1 MRVHLVRSLAFF
13 LGAAFLTT
21 AAATAL
27 GKDNDDFG
35 RGKDDFDIVTLSTRP
50 DTVSGGDVLV
60 RIDIP
65 ADIRTSRV
73 SVTLN
78 GHSVTGA
85 FHPAGG
91 HALMGLVTG
100 LALGDNRL
108 VAQASTGDGDRDDR
122 DRDDRDRDD
131 RGHFRSAS
139 LTLTNHPIAG
149 PVFSGPHE
157 EPFFCMTQN
166 FRVPPGT
173 VTQPTLGAAL
183 DADCSIATRVDY
195 VYVSTTRN
203 ANGTAAFK
211 PLPSTSSYPADLAM
225 TTTSQGK
232 TVPYIVRVETGTIDR
247 GIYQTAILHDPT
259 KEAPP
264 TPFSPPAAWNHRL
277 VYTFGGGCV
286 GGWYIQGTS
295 IGNGGILEDLMLRQ
309 GYGVAANTLNVFGN
323 NCQDLLAA
331 ESFMMTRERF
341 LENFGPADL
350 TIGFGCSG
358 GSEAQHP
365 ISDEYPGLLDA
376 VIVGCSF
383 PEVTAAM
390 VNNITDADLILNY
403 LTHNAEVTWSNS
415 QILAVT
421 GYPTVT
427 TLNTIGPGNAVR
439 VKAQGGSCNAAIP
452 VSMRFD
458 RVTNPTGVRCDLYD
472 HLVNVFGRD
481 PATGYAR
488 RAIDTV
494 GVQYGLQALNSGAID
509 TQHFLDLN
517 QNIGGYDNNGSYV
530 ATRTLGDLDAIKA
543 AYEFG
548 RITYGGLGMRD
559 TPIIDY
565 RGYVDQPENGNEVH
579 SRFHSFSMRQRLV
592 DANGDFENQVML
604 IEDGVSAGTTG
615 LFGDTSPVLSHAL
628 TQMDEWA
635 TALKADH
642 SDAPAHIKMRR
653 AKPSDLVDA
662 CFTNFGTVK
671 IAAGAG
677 LSGQHHLQPALPGFL
692 DAAHGG
698 GRAARERRVEMPA
711 EADQRA
717 RLQGVVQQRR
727 VGRAARHLPARRVRL
742 YQARHRPGADGRH
755 LAILLSANEAVQH

>member
-1 MRVHLVRSLAFF
+1 MRHHFARSLAFF

-27 GKDNDDFG
+27 AKGDS
-35 RGKDDFDIVTLSTRP
+35 DFDIVTLSTRP
-50 DTVSGGDVLV
+50 DTVTGGDVLV

-65 ADIRTSRV
+65 AGTRASSV

-78 GHSVTGA
+78 GHAVTGA
-85 FHPAGG
+85 FRPVAGG
-91 HALMGLVTG
+91 SLMGLVTG
-100 LALGDNRL
+100 LTLGENQL
-108 VAQASTGDGDRDDR
+108 VARAGSGGERDGDDEGDRDDH
-122 DRDDRDRDD
+122 
-131 RGHFRSAS
+131 GHSRSAE

-166 FRVPPGT
+166 FRVPPGAAG
-173 VTQPTLGAAL
+173 QPTLGPAL

-195 VYVSTTRN
+195 AYVSTTRN
-203 ANGTAAFK
+203 SNGTAIFK
-211 PLPSTSSYPADLAM
+211 PLPSTSSYPADLA
-225 TTTSQGK
+225 TTVTSQGK

-259 KEAPP
+259 REAAP
-264 TPFSPPAAWNHRL
+264 TPFTPPAAWNHRL

-295 IGNGGILEDLMLRQ
+295 LGNGGILEDLMLRQ

-403 LTHNAEVTWSNS
+403 LTHKTALAWSTS
-415 QILAVT
+415 QILATT

-530 ATRTLGDLDAIKA
+530 ATRTLGDLVAIKA
-543 AYEFG
+543 AYESG

-565 RGYVDQPENGNEVH
+565 RGYADQPENGNEVH

-628 TQMDEWA
+628 TQMDQWA
-635 TALKADH
+635 TALKADR
-642 SDAPAHIKMRR
+642 SDAPVHVKMRR

-671 IAAGAG
+671 IAQEQVYKGNTACNQLYPAFSTPRMVAGEP
-677 LSGQHHLQPALPGFL
+677 LENDVLKCRLKPIN
-692 DAAHGG
+692 AHDYNVSFSS
-698 GRAARERRVEMPA
+698 AEWVELHAIFP
-711 EADQRA
+711 
-717 RLQGVVQQRR
+717 QGVCD
-727 VGRAARHLPARRVRL
+727 
-742 YQARHRPGADGRH
+742 YTKPGIGQEPTDG
-755 LAILLSANEAVQH
+755 IWQFF